1 MRHRCGGTT
10 SSWWPTRW
18 GILRGSCCSRRRAG
32 SQRARMASGSRGRR
46 VARGARGSRVQEG
59 GAGEASRQGEAF
71 VAKRLCRPEGWW
83 TEASTAHRAR
93 GNVPKERTGQ
103 SQPPWA
109 AARRQALGH
118 ERRLPCTDGVA
129 EGLSGKSPDSL
140 DAVEAWVGLTALGAR
155 ASETRGGLQAPRTMA
170 QTSSETGAARA
181 QRVVV
186 GPDHAP
192 CTVAAVVAHL
202 PASQGSRRPGSAG
215 TPGPRADRCAR
226 HRVTLGQ
233 AGLPERTVWLV
244 STRTGGSRP
253 RRR

>member
-1 MRHRCGGTT
+1 MARPAAGG
-10 SSWWPTRW
+10 RRV
-18 GILRGSCCSRRRAG
+18 GGFLRGSCCSRRRAG

-93 GNVPKERTGQ
+93 GTVPQERTGQ

-109 AARRQALGH
+109 AARRPALGH

-155 ASETRGGLQAPRTMA
+155 ASETRGWAPGAPDHGPDIQRDRRSACAARGGGARPRAVHGGSGGGAPARLPGVAAAGVGRDAGAPRGEVCPSPRDA
-170 QTSSETGAARA
+170 
-181 QRVVV
+181 
-186 GPDHAP
+186 GPGR
-192 CTVAAVVAHL
+192 
-202 PASQGSRRPGSAG
+202 PA
-215 TPGPRADRCAR
+215 
-226 HRVTLGQ
+226 
-233 AGLPERTVWLV
+233 
-244 STRTGGSRP
+244 
-253 RRR
+253 